1 MANKENNDQQCV
13 KIGSINIDGFSKK
26 SQIVLDKYNHE
37 QDFDVLLV
45 QETNNCDKEKLKL
58 KNMKVV
64 VDTNSAKNR
73 GTASFIKTDIPY
85 KELPE
90 ISKVT
95 KEIDSAWCFTVINNK
110 RFIIGNVYVK
120 LHYKNAIEDIIGM
133 LKMAQTKAIQLKV
146 PNIILAGDF
155 NSRHS
160 LWKDKI
166 EDINGRKLVDQLDH
180 TKFKIIHS
188 ETPSFLCVEGSSN
201 IDFMIAS
208 QNIAKKVKSCK
219 TDELVHLYSGAPK
232 RGHVPVITE
241 IDCNSKPKDT
251 PVTVKLDV
259 SAVNWDQW
267 KEELENQLETKNSEI
282 FKHKNPLKLWDYFV
296 ETINSVTKKHGV
308 MKKSCHSKPF
318 WTKNLTNLRDKMKI
332 ARKMYK
338 KRNTENNLR
347 KWEEAKEEFDLARK
361 TECQEFLLDKT
372 KTLNAAQ
379 LKTFWKEFNKI
390 FKTKADGGIEP
401 LEGSNGGVIT
411 ENKEIEEKLFQTF
424 FECKHMQDQDFDEY
438 FYDTV
443 STLYEEVIEEIQT
456 TEDIDVNPINSP
468 ISRKEITQAIKRTD
482 QNKVSFDNFGMHPK
496 MLHNLGDRA
505 IKLIQ
510 RLFNMSMNEGL
521 WIWNQ
526 AKVIFLKK
534 DGKDTYSLPGSYR
547 PICIT
552 AYIGKLLEKIIAAR
566 IYAFLTTKGLHDPNQ
581 EGFTVHKNTVRYLN
595 RLYLE
600 IKTDIQDNKTV
611 VCIFID
617 MEKAFD
623 SIWKKGLIVKLANL
637 NIKGKVLKLIN
648 DFLTSRVVKLNVNG
662 HEGKEKETAEYG
674 LPQGSALSPI
684 LFKLYLMDILENIH
698 QKPGISLLKFADDGT
713 IKVSSESTNKCI
725 TSSEEVLND
734 LHIWCRKWRMVIN
747 CNKDKTEYV
756 CFGVAKKYDQIP
768 NNFKI
773 GDKLIQKVEK
783 TKVLGLTIDSKL
795 SFTDHSQK
803 TYQRLCEKW
812 VKICEYCNIHW
823 GFNQKVL
830 TRLINTLFLS
840 IIQYC
845 GHIWLNTKNMGN
857 IDKLWN
863 KLIKSAVGSVF
874 NIQTSIGEVIL
885 GIPPL
890 IIHTTSNRIKHYLKL
905 NINQSPEDQ
914 LKKLINDMT
923 NRNITQI
930 TEVKNSLK
938 EVFKF
943 LKWKLELY
951 PNQFCD
957 QDKEV
962 INNNIFSHYC
972 ELSPKACS
980 YTRTTF
986 KKYVEKL
993 WLEKL
998 KNQAL
1003 LNGELNVPTPSCQ
1016 KLPIPDHTTREDEV
1030 LLMSLFYPQNLF
1042 NSFVYR
1048 HTYQTESP
1056 LCSRCTS
1063 KEETPFHIVYECN
1076 NNKEKIC
1083 SIVDK
1088 IVGDIHYEDCN
1099 TLLNCSRNE
1108 EFIHC
1113 CLNVLK
1119 QGNFRREI
1127 ILTTED
1133 HLI

>member
-1 MANKENNDQQCV
+1 MT
-13 KIGSINIDGFSKK
+13 IF
-26 SQIVLDKYNHE
+26 QI
-37 QDFDVLLV
+37 
-45 QETNNCDKEKLKL
+45 
-58 KNMKVV
+58 
-64 VDTNSAKNR
+64 
-73 GTASFIKTDIPY
+73 
-85 KELPE
+85 
-90 ISKVT
+90 ISKL
-95 KEIDSAWCFTVINNK
+95 VI
-110 RFIIGNVYVK
+110 
-120 LHYKNAIEDIIGM
+120 
-133 LKMAQTKAIQLKV
+133 KAIQKV
-146 PNIILAGDF
+146 D
-155 NSRHS
+155 
-160 LWKDKI
+160 
-166 EDINGRKLVDQLDH
+166 
-180 TKFKIIHS
+180 
-188 ETPSFLCVEGSSN
+188 
-201 IDFMIAS
+201 
-208 QNIAKKVKSCK
+208 
-219 TDELVHLYSGAPK
+219 
-232 RGHVPVITE
+232 
-241 IDCNSKPKDT
+241 
-251 PVTVKLDV
+251 
-259 SAVNWDQW
+259 
-267 KEELENQLETKNSEI
+267 
-282 FKHKNPLKLWDYFV
+282 
-296 ETINSVTKKHGV
+296 
-308 MKKSCHSKPF
+308 
-318 WTKNLTNLRDKMKI
+318 
-332 ARKMYK
+332 
-338 KRNTENNLR
+338 
-347 KWEEAKEEFDLARK
+347 
-361 TECQEFLLDKT
+361 
-372 KTLNAAQ
+372 
-379 LKTFWKEFNKI
+379 
-390 FKTKADGGIEP
+390 
-401 LEGSNGGVIT
+401 
-411 ENKEIEEKLFQTF
+411 
-424 FECKHMQDQDFDEY
+424 
-438 FYDTV
+438 
-443 STLYEEVIEEIQT
+443 
-456 TEDIDVNPINSP
+456 
-468 ISRKEITQAIKRTD
+468 
-482 QNKVSFDNFGMHPK
+482 
-496 MLHNLGDRA
+496 
-505 IKLIQ
+505 
-510 RLFNMSMNEGL
+510 
-521 WIWNQ
+521 
-526 AKVIFLKK
+526 
-534 DGKDTYSLPGSYR
+534 
-547 PICIT
+547 
-552 AYIGKLLEKIIAAR
+552 
-566 IYAFLTTKGLHDPNQ
+566 
-581 EGFTVHKNTVRYLN
+581 
-595 RLYLE
+595 
-600 IKTDIQDNKTV
+600 
-611 VCIFID
+611 
-617 MEKAFD
+617 
-623 SIWKKGLIVKLANL
+623 
-637 NIKGKVLKLIN
+637 
-648 DFLTSRVVKLNVNG
+648 
-662 HEGKEKETAEYG
+662 
-674 LPQGSALSPI
+674 
-684 LFKLYLMDILENIH
+684 
-698 QKPGISLLKFADDGT
+698 
-713 IKVSSESTNKCI
+713 
-725 TSSEEVLND
+725 
-734 LHIWCRKWRMVIN
+734 
-747 CNKDKTEYV
+747 
-756 CFGVAKKYDQIP
+756 
-768 NNFKI
+768 
-773 GDKLIQKVEK
+773 K

-795 SFTDHSQK
+795 SYTDHNQK

-1119 QGNFRREI
+1119 QANFRREI